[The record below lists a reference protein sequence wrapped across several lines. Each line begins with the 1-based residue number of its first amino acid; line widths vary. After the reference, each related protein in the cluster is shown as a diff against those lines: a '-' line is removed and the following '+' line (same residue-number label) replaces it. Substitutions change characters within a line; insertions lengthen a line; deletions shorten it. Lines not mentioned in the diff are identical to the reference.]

1 MELVTLEQTE
11 YRHAKAWYVQYPLD
25 AYALG
30 PYRYN
35 EFVPASQVVEDAE
48 EQFGEKPKEV
58 WPDGETVEAVR
69 IGHDGRTTLCLST
82 QVLDQF
88 VTFHIAMLI
97 SE

>member
-11 YRHAKAWYVQYPLD
+11 YRHAKAWHVQYPLD

-35 EFVPASQVVEDAE
+35 EFVPAIQAVEDAE

-58 WPDGETVEAVR
+58 WPDGETVEVEEYKYEVDVPEADR
-69 IGHDGRTTLCLST
+69 D
-82 QVLDQF
+82 
-88 VTFHIAMLI
+88 MY
-97 SE
+97 EE